1 MFFKQ
6 TLLNPWVIFPFLI
19 FLIFISPLVIV
30 ISSLFGS
37 YSDNWTHLLNFVL
50 SSYIY
55 NSFVLIIG
63 VSSISLILGV
73 GTAWITSNYNFF
85 GKNFFDWALILPLA
99 VPPYILAYTFTGLFD
114 SFGSANNLIRDVFS
128 LNPNY
133 VFFPNVRNIYGAIIV
148 FSFTL
153 YPYIYLATR
162 MALINQSRS
171 MLEIGKTL
179 GLGKFGIIFKL
190 ALPMIRPAIIG
201 GLMLVI
207 METISD
213 LSLIHI

>member
-63 VSSISLILGV
+63 VSSISLVLGV
-73 GTAWITSNYNFF
+73 GTAWIISNYNFF

-128 LNPNY
+128 LNPNH

-171 MLEIGKTL
+171 LLEMGKTL
-179 GLGKFGIIFKL
+179 GLGKF
-190 ALPMIRPAIIG
+190 
-201 GLMLVI
+201 
-207 METISD
+207 
-213 LSLIHI
+213 